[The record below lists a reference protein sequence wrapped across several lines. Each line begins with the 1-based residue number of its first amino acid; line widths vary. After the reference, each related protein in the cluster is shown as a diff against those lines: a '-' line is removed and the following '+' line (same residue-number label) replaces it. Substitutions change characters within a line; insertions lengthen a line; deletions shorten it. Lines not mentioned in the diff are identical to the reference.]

1 MCLLGVAA
9 VVLVRGSASLPV
21 ATQMALAAVAA
32 GGVVVVVGAFVA
44 ADGAARLVDER
55 VVPEAADGW
64 VAGRVGDMR
73 SLNAAHRDAVQQFLA
88 AVKRGEKPEPPG
100 VGPAPDAPADSFPR
114 LAHEM
119 ASFRLDAQ
127 RAIAAAAGTAPG
139 GGSRRDVYVTLGLR
153 MQSLVNRAI
162 VMLDELEKT
171 ENPALLDGLFAVD
184 HLITRLRRQC
194 ESLAVLGGGGSRRQW
209 SAPVELGDV
218 LRSAVAEIE
227 HYSRVQLG
235 PYTDCRVDGRA
246 AADVL
251 HMIAELLDNATRFS
265 PPDTQVQLRT
275 EIVPAGLAIDV
286 VDRGVGIVDPVQR
299 HRINEVL
306 ADPRRVDV
314 AELLSDGRIGLYVVA
329 ELARRHGARVELQ
342 ASIYGGAQAA
352 VLLPPTLIRP
362 AAEQRADEHLRP
374 APALPAAA
382 LSAPTAASPASQADH
397 PRGRHATPQPD
408 AADPAVNVT
417 SVNGARKPAQI
428 LFGPGA
434 DPGPA
439 GDRPSQASD
448 RTPDRT
454 PSEVSGGERP
464 RPALPKRRAQ
474 ANLPP
479 ELVGVPACDEGDLEP
494 MPGLIAAFQDGIAQS
509 GPDPTTRDHGG

>member
-1 MCLLGVAA
+1 
-9 VVLVRGSASLPV
+9 
-21 ATQMALAAVAA
+21 
-32 GGVVVVVGAFVA
+32 
-44 ADGAARLVDER
+44 
-55 VVPEAADGW
+55 
-64 VAGRVGDMR
+64 
-73 SLNAAHRDAVQQFLA
+73 FLD
-88 AVKRGEKPEPPG
+88 AVKRGEKPEPAG
-100 VGPAPDAPADSFPR
+100 IGAAPDGAGDQFAH

-119 ASFRLDAQ
+119 ARFRWDTQ
-127 RAIAAAAGTAPG
+127 HAIADVAGTVPG

-194 ESLAVLGGGGSRRQW
+194 ESLAVLGGGGSRRRW

-227 HYSRVQLG
+227 HYARVQLG

-246 AADVL
+246 AADVV

-265 PPDTQVQLRT
+265 PPDTEVQLRT

-286 VDRGVGIVDPVQR
+286 VDRGVGIVDPAQR

-352 VLLPPTLIRP
+352 VLLPRTLIGLAAANR
-362 AAEQRADEHLRP
+362 AEQHARP
-374 APALPAAA
+374 APALTATPTAAAA
-382 LSAPTAASPASQADH
+382 LVFPAPPAHD
-397 PRGRHATPQPD
+397 PRGRHAIGHGADGADGAAD
-408 AADPAVNVT
+408 AARSPAHIVFDARVDP
-417 SVNGARKPAQI
+417 
-428 LFGPGA
+428 
-434 DPGPA
+434 DPA
-439 GDRPSQASD
+439 GDRPSQASAHA
-448 RTPDRT
+448 
-454 PSEVSGGERP
+454 SAQVSVGGR
-464 RPALPKRRAQ
+464 RPALPKRQAQ

-479 ELVGVPACDEGDLEP
+479 EVRGVPSPDETGLEP
-494 MPGLIAAFQDGIAQS
+494 LPGLIAAFQDGITRS
-509 GPDPTTRDHGG
+509 GPDSAPDGNGA